1 MDKILDILKDKK
13 VEDIVSI
20 DMRAQ
25 SAMFDYFIIATIDSS
40 KQSDAIV
47 NEFKNSNVNIHHIET
62 SHDSG
67 WTLIDCFD
75 TIIHLFTSQK
85 RKEYNLEDLWK
96 NTKKILND

>member
-13 VEDIVSI
+13 AKDIVSI
-20 DMRAQ
+20 DMRTK
-25 SAMFDYFIIATIDSS
+25 SAIFDYFVIATVDSS

-47 NEFKNSNVNIHHIET
+47 NELKKSNINIHHIET
-62 SHDSG
+62 SNDSN

-75 TIIHLFTSQK
+75 TIIHLFSSQK

-96 NTKKILND
+96 NTKKILDD